1 MNLEQVLIGLAAG
14 GFVGFQAVLLAA
26 PIKLRVMEALIFG
39 ILGAF
44 FGSGLLDLLT
54 SHNTDILSLWLASLL
69 GAVLSVALFAILK
82 TRWYWARLLRQKQ
95 VWSFV
100 DPFEE

>member
-1 MNLEQVLIGLAAG
+1 MNLEQVLIGLAVG
-14 GFVGFQAVLLAA
+14 GFVGFQAALLA
-26 PIKLRVMEALIFG
+26 PHIKLGNMEAVVFG

-44 FGSGLLDLLT
+44 FGNGLLHLLIIPQT
-54 SHNTDILSLWLASLL
+54 NLLSLWLASLL
-69 GAVLSVALFAILK
+69 GAVLSVALLATLK
-82 TRWYWARLLRQKQ
+82 TRWYGARLLRQKQ